1 MAQAGSSGAAL
12 AGPGSP
18 SRSGRT
24 PCTDTGGSGALEGP
38 AHADARSSQPG
49 RPHPDTGSSLAVA
62 PTTHETLN
70 LARADTSG
78 HRADLHSELG
88 SGPQAS
94 TSRSPGPEADT
105 LAIDGLDLA
114 DSAARDRV
122 RASMD
127 APDRDSDPAGGRQTV
142 YVEGQEVQVTHR
154 PQDGIW
160 VSGLPCEMP
169 GAPYGTAKIGEILA
183 GSEESK
189 ESRSERLIS
198 KFCDRADDAL
208 DITEKRLNEVQKLFG
223 PRPPTSTDA
232 QVRAAHVAADPPYH
246 GIEVG
251 SMATALMALGVAGW
265 GFHQWWKHRQ
275 EATRGPEEAR
285 G

>member
-1 MAQAGSSGAAL
+1 MAQAGSSGASP

-169 GAPYGTAKIGEILA
+169 GAPYGTAKFGEILA
-183 GSEESK
+183 GSERSK
-189 ESRSERLIS
+189 ESRSEHLNQQVLRPGRRRPGHHR
-198 KFCDRADDAL
+198 KE
-208 DITEKRLNEVQKLFG
+208 TERSPETV
-223 PRPPTSTDA
+223 RPS
-232 QVRAAHVAADPPYH
+232 AAHIYRRPGPGRPCRRGSPLPWDRSWQH
-246 GIEVG
+246 GHRVDG
-251 SMATALMALGVAGW
+251 AGRGGW